1 MQGRHILLGITG
13 GIAAYKTPALVREL
27 RAAGAE
33 VQVVMTRAASAF
45 VTATSLQAV
54 SGERVRQDL
63 WDPDA
68 EAAMGHIEL
77 ARWADL
83 LLIAPATANCMA
95 SLAQGQANDLL
106 STLYLAT
113 DAPVALAPAMNQAMW
128 RHPATARNRATLAT
142 DGVTFFGP
150 GSGDQACGDVGPGR
164 MLEPDDLAARSAALL
179 HSGAGDA
186 RLAGRK
192 ILITAGPTR
201 EALDPV
207 RFLSNHSSGKQGYA
221 LAAEAARSGAEVTLV
236 SGPVS
241 LPTPAGV
248 TRVNVDSARAMHDA
262 VMSRAAA
269 QDVVIGVAAVA
280 DYRPATVADRK
291 IKKEPDSGAQTVGQM
306 TVELVENP
314 DIIASVG
321 ALPAGPLVVGFAAE
335 THDALMHA
343 RAKRARKG
351 LDLIVVNDVSR
362 SDIGFGSD
370 HNAATLITADWER
383 PLDRQ
388 PKAELA
394 RTILAAIADLLATV
408 TCPTN

>member
-27 RAAGAE
+27 RAAGAD

-63 WDPDA
+63 WDPEA

-128 RHPATARNRATLAT
+128 RHPATARNRATLAA
-142 DGVTFFGP
+142 DGVSFFGP

-164 MLEPDDLAARSAALL
+164 MLEPADLAERAAALL
-179 HSGAGDA
+179 LDSAGDE

-192 ILITAGPTR
+192 FLITAGPTR

-221 LAAEAARSGAEVTLV
+221 LAAEAARSGAEVTLI

-248 TRVNVDSARAMHDA
+248 TRIDVDSARAMHEA

-291 IKKEPDSGAQTVGQM
+291 IKKERGNGAPAAGQM

-335 THDALMHA
+335 THDALQHA
-343 RAKRARKG
+343 RAKRERKG

-362 SDIGFGSD
+362 SDIGFGTD

-383 PLDRQ
+383 ALDRQ

-394 RTILAAIADLLATV
+394 RNILAAIADLLPTV